1 MKEINWLELAHQV
14 AKEQWPAETHWLCK
28 VTDQNGFVQGVF
40 LSRGNGVVNMY
51 VTQGRESMMVWSLD
65 MSPGCNHWIPVGDM
79 SKYQDWV
86 RGNSRQLVKLTN
98 LIQSALA
105 TQEATLP
112 VLGNVLPAEVF

>member
-14 AKEQWPAETHWLCK
+14 VKTQWPAETHWLCK
-28 VTDQNGFVQGVF
+28 VTDQDGKVHGVF

-51 VTQGRESMMVWSLD
+51 VTKGRESMLVWALD
-65 MSPGCNHWIPVGDM
+65 MTPGNNHWVPVGNM
-79 SKYQDWV
+79 SKYRDWV
-86 RGNSRQLVKLTN
+86 MGNSRQLVELTN
-98 LIQSALA
+98 LVQAALE